1 MANTRKWGIE
11 EMEARK
17 HHRGIL
23 AMLTIDL
30 MPFSFVSNAG
40 FLYFS
45 AISSPK
51 YDLCSETFY
60 RGLVDKVKVIAKTSS
75 KDPCCMQK

>member
-1 MANTRKWGIE
+1 
-11 EMEARK
+11 
-17 HHRGIL
+17 
-23 AMLTIDL
+23 MLTIDL
-30 MPFSFVSNAG
+30 MSFSFVSNAG

-60 RGLVDKVKVIAKTSS
+60 RGLVDKVKVIAKNI
-75 KDPCCMQK
+75 K